1 MHPVSPGS
9 PSDDADPLATA
20 AGPTRY
26 RDAFAVADELA
37 VHGSDCVCPT
47 CAGPSHRPAE
57 RARAG
62 HPARLDRLNAFPGIP
77 PRNAGKG
84 RPTHGR
90 MR

>member
-47 CAGPSHRPAE
+47 CAGRLPGLLSE
-57 RARAG
+57 LARAI
-62 HPARLDRLNAFPGIP
+62 RRDS
-77 PRNAGKG
+77 
-84 RPTHGR
+84 TD
-90 MR
+90 